1 MKTCELTIK
10 KYAVVKDKKKL
21 KHPLMEHEITSL
33 ALFKDKTFNILDQ
46 LSRKYPYCD
55 DFKFVVKEDIN
66 QTYNQQFWYE
76 IVATVAVKTDISLN
90 TVEIKDEV
98 PPRIIP
104 LDKIDLQ
111 TLNRQITNLLAIKQI
126 CNAKL
131 KSGELSKSDEIH
143 DLEIK
148 IDVFKKQRD
157 LLIQKENHYKKT
169 GQRR

>member
-10 KYAVVKDKKKL
+10 KYSSVKDKKLL
-21 KHPLMEHEITSL
+21 KHPLMEHAITSL
-33 ALFKDKTFNILDQ
+33 SLFKDKTFNILDQ

-55 DFKFVVKEDIN
+55 DFKFVVKEDIKN
-66 QTYNQQFWYE
+66 AWNQQFWYE
-76 IVATVAVKTDISLN
+76 IVATVSVKTDISLN

-98 PPRIIP
+98 PARLIP
-104 LDKIDLQ
+104 LDTIDLQ

-131 KSGELSKSDEIH
+131 KAGELSKSDEIH